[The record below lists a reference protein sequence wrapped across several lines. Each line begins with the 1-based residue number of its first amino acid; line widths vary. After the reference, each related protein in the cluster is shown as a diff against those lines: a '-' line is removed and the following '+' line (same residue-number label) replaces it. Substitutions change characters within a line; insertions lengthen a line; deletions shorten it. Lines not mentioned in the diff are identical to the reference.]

1 MEDIRENENDTTE
14 FLIEIVNKESGQSAI
29 FGTDSRSFPE
39 AMADAYV
46 QRHNISK
53 ATGDDWKI
61 VSVLDKSFFV
71 DKNRRLP

>member
-1 MEDIRENENDTTE
+1 MKNEENENN
-14 FLIEIVNKESGQSAI
+14 FLIEVVNNISGQSAV
-29 FGTDSRSFPE
+29 FSTESNSFPE

-61 VSVLDKSFFV
+61 VSVIDKAYFIE
-71 DKNRRLP
+71 KNRRLP